1 MVDILPELDDVTDG
15 EAVIFLCVTVVVGE
29 IEGVVVVLCV
39 IVVVG
44 VVE

>member
-15 EAVIFLCVTVVVGE
+15 EAVIFLCVTVVVGN